1 MRPPIWAQHT
11 HSVQGLGLLRNRHR
25 LRFRVPSS
33 EMSGPLPLSEP
44 SGNSGAE
51 SVYILF
57 ISWALNGP
65 HVSPPHPER
74 LVTVPHHVPPSGW
87 SVSGSS
93 TSSSWIPRQI
103 RKHLPVALCLP
114 RPHPVCL
121 QALRLAGASDS
132 GSSAP
137 IPTFPLPLARTH
149 HRHPFQSRPN
159 LQPSP
164 SLGPLSVC
172 SMHVP

>member
-51 SVYILF
+51 CVYILF

-74 LVTVPHHVPPSGW
+74 LVTVPQDC
-87 SVSGSS
+87 SS
-93 TSSSWIPRQI
+93 FRMLCLWEQRPIFLDTKANQETSSSGPM
-103 RKHLPVALCLP
+103 PP
-114 RPHPVCL
+114 TPHPVCL
-121 QALRLAGASDS
+121 QAPRLAGASDS
-132 GSSAP
+132 GSSTP
-137 IPTFPLPLARTH
+137 IPTFPLPLTRTH
-149 HRHPFQSRPN
+149 HRHPSQSRPN

-164 SLGPLSVC
+164 SLGPLSIR